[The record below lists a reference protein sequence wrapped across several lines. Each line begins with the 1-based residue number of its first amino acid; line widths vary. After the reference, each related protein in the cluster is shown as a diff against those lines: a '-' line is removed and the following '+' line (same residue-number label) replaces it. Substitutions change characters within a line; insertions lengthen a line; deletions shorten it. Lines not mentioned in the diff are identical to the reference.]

1 MAVFRAFCVIDPSAH
16 EGSRHSLERRTATS
30 FKTAKHAYVEFTY
43 SADYLAGAKTPYVQP
58 VLRFRRT
65 RFTSRS
71 HPYLILTKLS
81 KPVFMRLAEIHT
93 LWSQKLLATLKT
105 AALETITDART
116 EMMLGG
122 IR

>member
-1 MAVFRAFCVIDPSAH
+1 MAVFRAFASLIRLLMRVRDT
-16 EGSRHSLERRTATS
+16 HSNAVLQLLLGRRNMLTL
-30 FKTAKHAYVEFTY
+30 EFTY
-43 SADYLAGAKTPYVQP
+43 SADYLAGGKTPYVQP

-105 AALETITDART
+105 AALETIT
-116 EMMLGG
+116 
-122 IR
+122 